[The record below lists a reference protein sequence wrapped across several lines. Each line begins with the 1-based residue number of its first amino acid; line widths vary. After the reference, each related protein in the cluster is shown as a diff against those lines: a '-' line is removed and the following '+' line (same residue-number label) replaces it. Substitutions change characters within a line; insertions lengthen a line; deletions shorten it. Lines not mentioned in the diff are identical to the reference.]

1 MSEITI
7 SYWNCNNCG
16 RGNDSGLDSC
26 GFCGRGRKC
35 GCPEPTGTCTCGK
48 GPTCKLCD
56 RCASCGRRDLGLPA
70 DIEHT
75 RFGAH
80 KPTPE
85 ELEWLFAEDDAVTW
99 VLGDPEGK
107 VEVEIMGDKEDLEKY
122 QLEAQREVDSWP
134 DLKIAAY
141 YNYMRNSGKMDL
153 DKSQKLLDKARL

>member
-1 MSEITI
+1 MSEI
-7 SYWNCNNCG
+7 SDH
-16 RGNDSGLDSC
+16 GNTYSC
-26 GFCGRGRKC
+26 
-35 GCPEPTGTCTCGK
+35 PTCGVYV
-48 GPTCKLCD
+48 
-56 RCASCGRRDLGLPA
+56 ALGEKCPVCTER
-70 DIEHT
+70 EHT

-99 VLGDPEGK
+99 VPGDPEGK

-122 QLEAQREVDSWP
+122 QREAQRDVDSWP

-153 DKSQKLLDKARL
+153 DKSQKLLDKAHL